1 MRATTVRTAI
11 LSAFAVGASGGPADA
26 QNPIEELIVTAT
38 KREANA
44 QDIPVTVQALDSNA
58 IYDLNVSNFD
68 DYVRYLPNVTSGGRG
83 PGQSEVFIRGMSI
96 DAVTVLLSGAQGQT
110 PNVAYYLDEQPVT
123 SPGRN
128 LDVYVTDIERIEVL
142 PGPQGT
148 LFGASSMAGTVR
160 LITNKPVMNEFQGR
174 VAASVA
180 ATEDGDPSN
189 SIEGYINIPLIDDK
203 LAVRGALYTA
213 KRGGYID
220 NVQGTFTPDPAV
232 NTTLPV
238 DAVYTAAKNTARIED
253 DFNDA
258 EYKGFRLSA
267 KWYIDDNWDLSLQY
281 MQQDLDVD
289 GVFDYDPAVGD
300 LEVTRFFDDELE
312 DVFNQTAWTLEG
324 RLAAL
329 ELIYTGAYLD
339 REIEQMVDYT
349 GYNNVGGFIA
359 YYTCTY
365 EAVRQCL
372 DPVKGFVGQQ
382 EITRQTHEFRMST
395 PQDKRFRAVAG
406 VYYDDFEIK
415 TQDNWFYAASPD
427 LGFAPNAPITA
438 ARNINPNTRPAGI
451 AFFNDITRTEEQIAL
466 FGEVYVDIIPDAFT
480 LTVGLR
486 WYDLEVDFWG
496 SSNFA
501 NGVFMGS
508 IDSVVEGPGGRDYDS
523 TFGHSTEPLKE
534 QDIIPRV
541 TLSYTTL
548 EDLLLYGT
556 YSEGFRPG
564 GFNRGGGAPSFN
576 PDFPTVPV
584 SYETDNVKNYEFGW
598 KTMLLD
604 GTLQF
609 NGAAYFIDWTDM
621 QVARFDPINVSIL
634 TFIDN
639 SADSEIRGV
648 ESDVVWA
655 ATDNLTL
662 SGAFSYNDTELVS
675 AHSDVIELAPVGS
688 ELALV
693 PEFQGNIRAR
703 YDWQWGEFDAYLH
716 GAVLYADKSFSS
728 IVAADRREQDSY
740 TTADFAVGV
749 TRDSWG
755 CELFVENLTD
765 ERAQLFFNVQ
775 DDVPRITTNR
785 PRTGG
790 LRFYYEF

>member
-1 MRATTVRTAI
+1 MHATTLRTAI

-238 DAVYTAAKNTARIED
+238 DAVYTTAKNTARIED

-300 LEVTRFFDDELE
+300 LKVTRFFDDELE
-312 DVFNQTAWTLEG
+312 DIFNQTAWTLEG

-451 AFFNDITRTEEQIAL
+451 TFFNDITRTEEQIAL
-466 FGEVYVDIIPDAFT
+466 FGEVYVDIIPDVFT

-501 NGVFMGS
+501 NGIFMGS

-675 AHSDVIELAPVGS
+675 AHSDVIELVPVGS

-749 TRDSWG
+749 SRDSWG

>member
-1 MRATTVRTAI
+1 MHATTLRTAI

-160 LITNKPVMNEFQGR
+160 LISNKPVMNEFQGR

-238 DAVYTAAKNTARIED
+238 DAVYTTAKNTARIED

-300 LEVTRFFDDELE
+300 LKVTRFFDDELE
-312 DVFNQTAWTLEG
+312 DIFNQTAWTLEG

-372 DPVKGFVGQQ
+372 DPVKGFIGQQ

-451 AFFNDITRTEEQIAL
+451 TFFNDITRTEEQIAL
-466 FGEVYVDIIPDAFT
+466 FGEVYVDIIPDVFT

-501 NGVFMGS
+501 NGIFMGS

-675 AHSDVIELAPVGS
+675 AHSDVIELVPVGS

-749 TRDSWG
+749 SRDSWG

>member
-232 NTTLPV
+232 NTTLPL
-238 DAVYTAAKNTARIED
+238 DAVYTTAKNTARIED

-281 MQQDLDVD
+281 MQQDLEVD

-775 DDVPRITTNR
+775 DDVPRITPNR

>member
-1 MRATTVRTAI
+1 MHATTLRTAI
-11 LSAFAVGASGGPADA
+11 LSAFAVGASGGLADA

-38 KREANA
+38 KRKANA
-44 QDIPVTVQALDSNA
+44 QDIPVAVQALDSNA

-238 DAVYTAAKNTARIED
+238 DAVYTTAENTARVED

-300 LEVTRFFDDELE
+300 LKVTRFFDDELE
-312 DVFNQTAWTLEG
+312 DIFNQTAWTLEG

-382 EITRQTHEFRMST
+382 EITRQTHEFRIST

-451 AFFNDITRTEEQIAL
+451 TFFNDITRTEEQIAL
-466 FGEVYVDIIPDAFT
+466 FGEVYVDIIPDVFT

-501 NGVFMGS
+501 NGIFMGS

-675 AHSDVIELAPVGS
+675 AHSDVIELVPVGS

-728 IVAADRREQDSY
+728 IVMADRREQDSY

-749 TRDSWG
+749 SRDSWG

>member
-1 MRATTVRTAI
+1 MRATTLRTAI
-11 LSAFAVGASGGPADA
+11 LSALAVGASSSPSDA

-38 KREANA
+38 KRESNA
-44 QDIPVTVQALDSNA
+44 QDIPVTVQALDSVA

-68 DYVRYLPNVTSGGRG
+68 DFVRYLPNVTSGGRG

-160 LITNKPVMNEFQGR
+160 LITNKPVMNEFQGG

-180 ATEDGDPSN
+180 ATKDGEPSN
-189 SIEGYINIPLIDDK
+189 SIEGFINIPLIDNK
-203 LAVRGALYTA
+203 LAVRGAVYTA

-232 NTTLPV
+232 NTTLPL
-238 DAVYTAAKNTARIED
+238 DAVYTTAQNTARIED

-258 EYKGFRLSA
+258 EYKGLRLSG

-281 MQQDLDVD
+281 MQQDLEVD

-300 LEVTRFFDDELE
+300 LEVTRFFNDDLE
-312 DVFNQTAWTLEG
+312 DIFNQTAWTLEG

-329 ELIYTGAYLD
+329 EVVYTGAYLD

-365 EAVRQCL
+365 ESVRQCL
-372 DPVKGFVGQQ
+372 DPVKGFAGQQ
-382 EITRQTHEFRMST
+382 DITRQTHELRIST
-395 PQDKRFRAVAG
+395 PQAKRFRAVG
-406 VYYDDFEIK
+406 GLFYDDFEIK
-415 TQDNWFYAASPD
+415 TQDNWFYAATPD
-427 LGFAPNAPITA
+427 LGFALNAPITA

-466 FGEVYVDIIPDAFT
+466 FGEVYIDIIPDALT

-486 WYDLEVDFWG
+486 WYDLELDFWG

-501 NGVFMGS
+501 NGIFMGS
-508 IDSVVEGPGGRDYDS
+508 VDSVVEGPGGRDYDS

-534 QDIIPRV
+534 EDIIPRV
-541 TLSYTTL
+541 TLSYTIS
-548 EDLLLYGT
+548 EDVLLYGT

-576 PDFPTVPV
+576 SDFPTVPV
-584 SYETDNVKNYEFGW
+584 TYETDNVKNYELGW
-598 KTMLLD
+598 KTMLLQ

-648 ESDVVWA
+648 EGDIIWS

-675 AHSDVIELAPVGS
+675 THSDVIELAPVGS

-693 PEFQGNIRAR
+693 PKFQGNIRAR
-703 YDWQWGEFDAYLH
+703 YDWQWGDFDTYLR

-740 TTADFAVGV
+740 TTVDAAVGV
-749 TRDSWG
+749 RQGSWG
-755 CELFVENLTD
+755 GELFVENLTD

-790 LRFYYEF
+790 LRFFYEF

>member
-160 LITNKPVMNEFQGR
+160 LITHKPVMNEFQGR

-180 ATEDGDPSN
+180 ATEDGEPSN
-189 SIEGYINIPLIDDK
+189 SIEGYINVPLIDDK

-238 DAVYTAAKNTARIED
+238 DAVYTTAENTARIED

-312 DVFNQTAWTLEG
+312 DRFNQTAWTLEG

-382 EITRQTHEFRMST
+382 EITRQTHEFRIST
-395 PQDKRFRAVAG
+395 PQDKGFRAVVG

-501 NGVFMGS
+501 NGIFMGS

-564 GFNRGGGAPSFN
+564 GFNRGGGAPSFD

-584 SYETDNVKNYEFGW
+584 TYETDNVKNYEFGW
-598 KTMLLD
+598 KTMLLG

-749 TRDSWG
+749 SRDSWG

>member
-1 MRATTVRTAI
+1 
-11 LSAFAVGASGGPADA
+11 
-26 QNPIEELIVTAT
+26 
-38 KREANA
+38 
-44 QDIPVTVQALDSNA
+44 
-58 IYDLNVSNFD
+58 
-68 DYVRYLPNVTSGGRG
+68 
-83 PGQSEVFIRGMSI
+83 
-96 DAVTVLLSGAQGQT
+96 
-110 PNVAYYLDEQPVT
+110 
-123 SPGRN
+123 
-128 LDVYVTDIERIEVL
+128 
-142 PGPQGT
+142 
-148 LFGASSMAGTVR
+148 
-160 LITNKPVMNEFQGR
+160 
-174 VAASVA
+174 
-180 ATEDGDPSN
+180 
-189 SIEGYINIPLIDDK
+189 
-203 LAVRGALYTA
+203 
-213 KRGGYID
+213 
-220 NVQGTFTPDPAV
+220 
-232 NTTLPV
+232 
-238 DAVYTAAKNTARIED
+238 
-253 DFNDA
+253 
-258 EYKGFRLSA
+258 
-267 KWYIDDNWDLSLQY
+267 
-281 MQQDLDVD
+281 
-289 GVFDYDPAVGD
+289 
-300 LEVTRFFDDELE
+300 
-312 DVFNQTAWTLEG
+312 
-324 RLAAL
+324 
-329 ELIYTGAYLD
+329 
-339 REIEQMVDYT
+339 
-349 GYNNVGGFIA
+349 
-359 YYTCTY
+359 
-365 EAVRQCL
+365 
-372 DPVKGFVGQQ
+372 VGQQ
-382 EITRQTHEFRMST
+382 EITRQTHEFRIST
-395 PQDKRFRAVAG
+395 PQDKGFRAVVG

-501 NGVFMGS
+501 NGIFMGS

-564 GFNRGGGAPSFN
+564 GFNRGGGAPSFD

-584 SYETDNVKNYEFGW
+584 TYETDNVKNYEFGW
-598 KTMLLD
+598 KTMLLG

-749 TRDSWG
+749 SRDSWG

>member
-1 MRATTVRTAI
+1 MHATTLRTAI

-238 DAVYTAAKNTARIED
+238 DAVYTTAKNTARIED

-300 LEVTRFFDDELE
+300 LKVTRFFDDELE
-312 DVFNQTAWTLEG
+312 DIFNQTAWTLEG

-451 AFFNDITRTEEQIAL
+451 TFFNDITRTEEQIAL
-466 FGEVYVDIIPDAFT
+466 FGEVYVDIIPDVFT

-501 NGVFMGS
+501 NGIFMGS

-598 KTMLLD
+598 KTTLLD

-675 AHSDVIELAPVGS
+675 AHSDVIELVPVGS

-749 TRDSWG
+749 SRDSWG

>member
-1 MRATTVRTAI
+1 MHATTLRTAI

-238 DAVYTAAKNTARIED
+238 DAVYTTAKNTARIED

-300 LEVTRFFDDELE
+300 LKVTRFFDDELE
-312 DVFNQTAWTLEG
+312 DIFNQTAWTLEG

-372 DPVKGFVGQQ
+372 DPVKGFIGQQ

-451 AFFNDITRTEEQIAL
+451 TFFNDITRTEEQIAL
-466 FGEVYVDIIPDAFT
+466 FGEVYVDIIPDVFT

-501 NGVFMGS
+501 NGIFMGS

-675 AHSDVIELAPVGS
+675 AHSDVIELVPVGS

-749 TRDSWG
+749 SRDSWG